1 MSSKAGYLLTALPS
15 AGLHTVMLRHG
26 RACMLMVL
34 QTKVQ
39 LLCAAHVAFT
49 LAMET
54 MPTSHRVV
62 MMVVVQGFW
71 TIGTVFE
78 VGSLMQGHTT
88 LQCCRPA
95 LQ

>member
-1 MSSKAGYLLTALPS
+1 MCLLEL
-15 AGLHTVMLRHG
+15 
-26 RACMLMVL
+26 
-34 QTKVQ
+34 VQ
-39 LLCAAHVAFT
+39 SISTHLCAAHVAFT

-78 VGSLMQGHTT
+78 VWQAGLLTQA
-88 LQCCRPA
+88 P
-95 LQ
+95 